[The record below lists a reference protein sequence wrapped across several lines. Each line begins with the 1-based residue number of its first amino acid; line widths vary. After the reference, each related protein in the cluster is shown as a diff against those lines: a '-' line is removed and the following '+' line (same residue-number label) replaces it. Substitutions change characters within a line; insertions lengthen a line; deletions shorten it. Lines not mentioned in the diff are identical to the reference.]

1 MVTDEQVRLL
11 RKKMAEGKTIA
22 SGAAAAGMSERSGHA
37 WKQGR
42 LPSETK
48 TPREWRT
55 RADPFAPIWQSEVE
69 PLLAA
74 DEHGVL
80 EGTTILAE
88 LQRRHGD
95 AYGPGQLRTMQRRLH
110 EWRALHGPAK
120 EVMFEQKHVAGRE
133 GAFDFTDAS
142 GLGVTIAGVAFAH
155 LLFQFVLSF
164 SKWRWVG
171 LAFSETF
178 EALVHGLQG
187 ALGELGG
194 VPPVWRSDNLSAATH
209 QIPGG
214 GRELNRRFAAVLDH
228 YGAKSTRIEPG
239 ESHQNGGAEKA
250 HDVLKS
256 ALEQEFVIRGSRDFA
271 SVEAYMAL
279 VGRVRDRIVASK
291 SPALFAE
298 ERAHLLPLPTTRV
311 PEYTTYTAR
320 VRQWSTIHFGHHV
333 YSVPSRLIGCEV
345 EVRQHPDVI
354 EVYYRDRTKATA
366 TMPRI
371 RGERYH
377 QIDYR
382 HVIWSLVRKPGA
394 FARYRFREE
403 LFPSLTFRRTYDA
416 LVDARGERADVEYV
430 RILHLAASTMQSDVE
445 RVLDGLRA
453 RGERPDFLTVKALA
467 APEKSPVPVI
477 HIPPPDL
484 SVYDRLHRLAGGAP

>member
-1 MVTDEQVRLL
+1 MVTDAQVRLL

-22 SGAAAAGMSERSGHA
+22 AAAAAAGISERSAYA
-37 WKQGR
+37 WKAGA

-48 TPREWRT
+48 KPRSWRT
-55 RADPFAPIWQSEVE
+55 RADPFAATWQSEVV
-69 PLLAA
+69 PLLEA
-74 DEHGVL
+74 DEDGVL
-80 EGTTILAE
+80 EATTVLAE
-88 LQRRHGD
+88 LRRRHGE
-95 AYGPGQLRTMQRRLH
+95 AYGPSLLRTLQRRMQ
-110 EWRALHGPAK
+110 EWRALHGPGK
-120 EVMFEQKHVAGRE
+120 EVMFEQRHEPGRE
-133 GAFDFTDAS
+133 GAFDFTNATE
-142 GLGVTIAGVAFAH
+142 LGITIAGQVFAH

-178 EALVHGLQG
+178 ESLVRGLQG
-187 ALGELGG
+187 ALWDLGG
-194 VPPVWRSDNLSAATH
+194 VPAVWRSDNLSAATH

-214 GRELNRRFAAVLDH
+214 GRELNRRFAVVLEH

-239 ESHQNGGAEKA
+239 KSHQNGVAEKA

-256 ALEQEFVIRGSRDFA
+256 SLEQALVIRGNRDFA
-271 SVEAYMAL
+271 SVDAYMAF
-279 VGRVRDRIVASK
+279 VGMIRDRLNAAR
-291 SPALFAE
+291 SPALLAE
-298 ERAHLLPLPTTRV
+298 ERHHLLALPHARL
-311 PEYTTYTAR
+311 PEHTTYTAT
-320 VRQWSTIHFGHHV
+320 VRPWSTIHFAHHV

-345 EVRQHPDVI
+345 EIRQHPDVI
-354 EVYYRDRTKATA
+354 EVYYRDRTKPTA

-371 RGERYH
+371 RGERRY

-403 LFPSLTFRRTYDA
+403 LFPSLVFRRAYDA

-445 RVLDGLRA
+445 AALEILLERRD
-453 RGERPDFLTVKALA
+453 RPDFASVKALA
-467 APEKSPVPVI
+467 APEIPVVPVV

-484 SVYDRLHRLAGGAP
+484 AVYDRLLTGSAP